1 MVLCP
6 NCGRENPEGARFC
19 NSCASPLR
27 AESAPAREE
36 RKVVTVLFADLV
48 GFTSRSEQLDPEDVR
63 ATLSPYYT
71 RLRSELER
79 FGGTVEK
86 FIGDAVMALFGAPI
100 AHEDDPERAVRAALA
115 IRDWVTQEQADL
127 QVRIAVAT
135 GEALVTIVA
144 RPSEGEGMAA
154 GDVVNTAARL
164 QSAAPVNG
172 ILVGEGTY
180 RATRQAIEYRDAE
193 PVEAKGKS
201 EPIPVWEALNPRARF
216 GAETGPSEAPLVG
229 RAREVDLLRDALAR
243 TREERSPQLLT
254 LVGAPGLG
262 KTRLVAE
269 LYRIV
274 EAEPEITWWRR
285 GRSLPYG
292 EGVAFW
298 AFAEMVKAHAGILES
313 DTSEEAASKLR
324 AAVGDAVSE
333 DAEWVEHHLRPLVG
347 LSGRDT
353 ADVES
358 QGESFAAWRRFVE
371 ALAERRPA
379 VLVFEDLHWADDNLL
394 DFVDHL
400 ADWATGVPILIL
412 CTARPELLERRPG
425 WGGGKRNAQTLSLSA
440 LSDEDTARLLAALL
454 DQPVL
459 AADTQAALLARAGGN
474 PLYAEQYARML
485 AERPDH
491 DEGELPETVQ
501 GIIAARLDSLPLAEK
516 ELLLNAAVLGKVF
529 WLGALEAF
537 GGVKRPDAEQ
547 LLHALE
553 RKEFVRRERRA
564 SVAGEV
570 EYGFAHLL
578 VRDVAYGQIPRAQ
591 RVEKHRLAA
600 EWIESLAADR
610 SEDRA
615 DMLAH
620 HYVAAL
626 ELAEAAGVGT
636 EALSGPARRA
646 LREAGDRAF
655 ALAALPTAVRLYS
668 QALELWPIEDPDQPE
683 LVLRREEAVYRAGQ
697 NADVEALATA
707 IERLLEAGEIE
718 RAVEGELVTAISWW
732 WMGRREKADAH
743 ADRALALV
751 RDAPPS
757 PAKAWTLVERARLFM
772 LAQEADEALEVGQ
785 EGLELAQ
792 ELGLQL
798 LEASALITI
807 GVTRGIQSGDAAGG
821 IADLERGL
829 ELALRLKAPQQVQRG
844 YNNVAEVK
852 IESGQFE
859 EVAALYKAARRFSEE
874 FGLSGSLRWISF
886 QEASFFFFTGEW
898 ERAERL
904 LNEFLAEV
912 ESGSPHYGE
921 SSARPTRAQLRYAR
935 GATSGALS
943 DATRGLEAARES
955 KDPQSLGPA
964 LAVLGTLL
972 VAEGRAPAA
981 RPLLD
986 ELLGLTNASGGFLY
1000 YAWLVELGWLAHDLG
1015 RGDEY
1020 LQIAARE
1027 QHRTP
1032 WLEAG
1037 SAIAAGDF
1045 SRAVEV
1051 LASVGL
1057 WTYEAYA
1064 RLRAAEQ
1071 LVQQGRR
1078 IEADEQLRSALA
1090 FYREVGATAYLRRG
1104 EDLLAASA

>member
-1 MVLCP
+1 MNVVCA
-6 NCGRENPEGARFC
+6 NCGQENPEGFKFC
-19 NSCASPLR
+19 GACAAPLTV
-27 AESAPAREE
+27 EPKTIREE

-63 ATLSPYYT
+63 ATLSPYYA

-115 IRDWVTQEQADL
+115 IRDWVAEEQAEL
-127 QVRIAVAT
+127 QLRIAVNT
-135 GEALVTIVA
+135 GEALIRLGV

-172 ILVGEGTY
+172 ILVGETTY
-180 RATRQAIEYRDAE
+180 RATRHVIDYREAE
-193 PVEAKGKS
+193 PVEAKGKA
-201 EPIPVWEALNPRARF
+201 EPIPVWEALNPRARV
-216 GAETGPSEAPLVG
+216 GAEAGPSGAPLVG
-229 RAREVDLLRDALAR
+229 RARELDLLRDALAR
-243 TREERSPQLLT
+243 TREEGSPQLLT
-254 LVGAPGLG
+254 LVGAPGMG

-274 EAEPEITWWRR
+274 EAEPELIWWRR

-313 DTSEEAASKLR
+313 DTGEEAAAKLR
-324 AAVGDAVSE
+324 SAVADLVTE
-333 DAEWVEHHLRPLVG
+333 DADWVENHLRPLVG
-347 LSGRDT
+347 LPGREAAAPD
-353 ADVES
+353 S
-358 QGESFAAWRRFVE
+358 RGESFAAWRRFVE
-371 ALAERRPA
+371 ALAEQRPL
-379 VLVFEDLHWADDNLL
+379 VLVFEDLHWADENLL
-394 DFVDHL
+394 DFVDHV
-400 ADWATGVPILIL
+400 ADWATGVPVLIL

-425 WGGGKRNAQTLSLSA
+425 WGGGKRNAQTVSLSA

-454 DQPVL
+454 EQPVL
-459 AADTQAALLARAGGN
+459 AAETQAALLDRAGGN

-485 AERPDH
+485 AERPGH
-491 DEGELPETVQ
+491 GPELPETVQ
-501 GIIAARLDSLPLAEK
+501 GIIAARLDSLPAAEK
-516 ELLLNAAVLGKVF
+516 ELVRNAAVLGKVF
-529 WLGALEAF
+529 WLGALKAV
-537 GGVKRPDAEQ
+537 GGVERPEAEQ

-564 SVAGEV
+564 SVGGEV

-578 VRDVAYGQIPRAQ
+578 VRDVAYAQIPRAQ
-591 RVEKHRLAA
+591 RVDKHRLAA
-600 EWIESLAADR
+600 EWIELLAADR

-615 DMLAH
+615 DMLAY

-646 LREAGDRAF
+646 LREAGDRAS
-655 ALAALPTAVRLYS
+655 ALAALPTAVGLYS
-668 QALELWPIEDPDQPE
+668 RALELWPADDPGQPE
-683 LVLRREEAVYRAGQ
+683 LVLRREEAVYRAGEP
-697 NADVEALATA
+697 ADVEALEAA
-707 IERLLEAGEIE
+707 IERLLEAGEVE
-718 RAVEGELVTAISWW
+718 RAVEGELITAISWW
-732 WMGRREKADAH
+732 WMGRRDEADTH

-772 LAQEADEALEVGQ
+772 LAQTGAEAIEVGQ
-785 EGLELAQ
+785 EGLKLAR

-807 GVTRGIQSGDAAGG
+807 GITKGTSGDLAGG
-821 IADLERGL
+821 LEDLERGL
-829 ELALRLKAPQQVQRG
+829 DLAIRLKAPQQVQRG
-844 YNNVAEVK
+844 YNNLGELK
-852 IESGQFE
+852 IQNGQLD

-874 FGLSGSLRWISF
+874 FGLPGSLRWIAF
-886 QEASFFFFTGEW
+886 QEAAFFFVTGDW
-898 ERAERL
+898 DQAERL
-904 LNEFLAEV
+904 LDEFLAEV
-912 ESGSPHYGE
+912 EAGSPHYGE
-921 SSARPTRAQLRYAR
+921 SSARPTRARLRHAR
-935 GATSGALS
+935 GDTSGALA

-955 KDPQSLGPA
+955 KDPQALGPA
-964 LAVLGTLL
+964 LAGLGTLL
-972 VAEGRAPAA
+972 VAEGRAPEA

-986 ELLGLTNASGGFLY
+986 ELLGLINASGGFLY
-1000 YAWLVELGWLAHDLG
+1000 YGWLVELGWLAHDLG

-1027 QHRTP
+1027 RHRTP

-1037 SAIAAGDF
+1037 SAIASGEHA
-1045 SRAVEV
+1045 RAAEV
-1051 LASVGL
+1051 LGSGGAR
-1057 WTYEAYA
+1057 TYEAYA

-1071 LVQQGRR
+1071 LVQEGRR
-1078 IEADEQLRSALA
+1078 PEADEQLRGALA

-1104 EDLLAASA
+1104 EALLAASA